1 MRDIRFKNFAA
12 TSPRKATWQHSTLDE
27 FLLISPLFVYELK
40 VFGVIPPL
48 HVINEKLSKGNYD
61 AGMGGCSEWKPF
73 EITKE
78 EYEELVEYLVTNPAH
93 DIVEDKE
100 LWEKPNYKKWH
111 GAMLSKYS
119 KKIRGKS

>member
-1 MRDIRFKNFAA
+1 MAACNTRRVFAYITTFCIRTKSIWCN
-12 TSPRKATWQHSTLDE
+12 ST
-27 FLLISPLFVYELK
+27 
-40 VFGVIPPL
+40 IPPL

-61 AGMGGCSEWKPF
+61 AGMGGGSEWKPL
-73 EITKE
+73 EITKK